1 MKSFFL
7 CYDKK
12 VIEINPIHDENT
24 MYQDTIVLCGSSAYE
39 QKYYLNEDF
48 EGLPQTIKDE
58 LKIMCVLFTEDVGG
72 ILTLMFEEDGTLMF
86 QTEAEEGDLLYDEIG
101 SVLKV
106 KRLQEEKREL
116 LESLELYFKV
126 FFLDEDAAELLKEGE

>member
-1 MKSFFL
+1 
-7 CYDKK
+7 
-12 VIEINPIHDENT
+12 
-24 MYQDTIVLCGSSAYE
+24 MYQDTIVLCASSAYE

-48 EGLPQTIKDE
+48 SGLPQTIKDE

-86 QTEAEEGDLLYDEIG
+86 QTEAEDGDLLYDEIG

-116 LESLELYFKV
+116 LESLELYFRV
-126 FFLDEDAAELLKEGE
+126 FFLNEDAAELIKEEGK

>member
-1 MKSFFL
+1 
-7 CYDKK
+7 
-12 VIEINPIHDENT
+12 
-24 MYQDTIVLCGSSAYE
+24 MYQDIIVLCGSNAYE

-48 EGLPQTIKDE
+48 EGLPQTVKDE

-72 ILTLMFEEDGTLMF
+72 VLTLNFEPDGTLMF

-101 SVLKV
+101 SGLKV
-106 KRLQEEKREL
+106 KRLQEEKKDL

-126 FFLDEDAAELLKEGE
+126 FFLNEDAAALMDAAE

>member
-1 MKSFFL
+1 
-7 CYDKK
+7 
-12 VIEINPIHDENT
+12 
-24 MYQDTIVLCGSSAYE
+24 MYQDTIVLCASSAYE

-48 EGLPQTIKDE
+48 DGLPQKVKDE

-72 ILTLMFEEDGTLMF
+72 ILTLVFEEDGTLYF

-106 KRLQEEKREL
+106 KKLQEEKKEL
-116 LESLELYFKV
+116 LESLELYFRV
-126 FFLDEDAAELLKEGE
+126 FFLNETMDM

>member
-1 MKSFFL
+1 
-7 CYDKK
+7 
-12 VIEINPIHDENT
+12 

-48 EGLPQTIKDE
+48 ASLPQTIKDE

-72 ILTLMFEEDGTLMF
+72 ILTLLFEEDGTLMF

-126 FFLDEDAAELLKEGE
+126 FFLKEDAAELI

>member
-1 MKSFFL
+1 
-7 CYDKK
+7 
-12 VIEINPIHDENT
+12 
-24 MYQDTIVLCGSSAYE
+24 MYQDTIVLCASSAYE

-48 EGLPQTIKDE
+48 SGLPQTIKDE

-86 QTEAEEGDLLYDEIG
+86 QTEAEDGDLLYDEIG

-126 FFLDEDAAELLKEGE
+126 FFLNEDAAELIKEEGK